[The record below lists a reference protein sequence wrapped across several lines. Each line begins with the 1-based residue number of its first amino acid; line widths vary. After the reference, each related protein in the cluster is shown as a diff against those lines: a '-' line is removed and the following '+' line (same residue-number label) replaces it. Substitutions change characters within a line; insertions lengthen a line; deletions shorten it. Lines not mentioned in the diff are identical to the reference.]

1 MRKEHGYRVD
11 EDFARFLLGIREG
24 LPRPNIPME
33 VDCPAAG
40 DDSRYVYTGNCRMV
54 HPAATSGHGFHQRKY
69 KIPSKYTIF
78 VKSMISVR
86 ERSYIR
92 NVSYLRNHDARVPE
106 LRNLVGFL
114 N

>member
-1 MRKEHGYRVD
+1 MSAFLFYCFPYFRPKEFD
-11 EDFARFLLGIREG
+11 L
-24 LPRPNIPME
+24 IPL
-33 VDCPAAG
+33 
-40 DDSRYVYTGNCRMV
+40 
-54 HPAATSGHGFHQRKY
+54 
-69 KIPSKYTIF
+69 SKEIKL
-78 VKSMISVR
+78 VWPMSVR